1 MLPTVST
8 FLLGPHRLA
17 LLRTPSRFVLAAALS
32 ILVGSWLLALP
43 ADAGQIWTDGN
54 GDGLPD
60 DGAVMSAAPGEVVS
74 FDIWIDSQGFQWT
87 NFLAYAEWEAACFT
101 YVSAEYLISGG
112 VNFPVDDFT
121 HPSGIGFGGIQYD
134 RSGVEA
140 ISRVSVRLT
149 APVSCCV
156 TPIIDVNNPYYVFS
170 QLGQGPSYFLFSSN
184 PGSCWDASDDTPQA
198 CCFANGTCAFL
209 TATECL
215 AGGGVPQ
222 GPSTTCA
229 SVSCPLVTGACCFV
243 SGACSE
249 LTRDA
254 CESAGG
260 SYRGD
265 DVACAD
271 VNCPPPTGA
280 CCLPNGSCVV
290 ETAAACDALGG
301 IYQGDGVKCAMA
313 DCPQPPTGACCLPNG
328 SCLVRTAAQCDALG
342 GIYRGDDVTCAMADC
357 PQPPTGACCL
367 PNGSCLVQT
376 ATECDALGGVYRGDG
391 VTCAEA
397 NCPQPPT
404 GACCLPDGSCLV
416 RTAAQCVGLEGIY
429 QGDGVTCAEAD
440 CPQPPTGACCLPNGS
455 CLVRT
460 PAQCAGS
467 GGIYQGDDVT
477 CAAVNCPQ
485 PTGACCLSDSVC
497 QEMTQIDCSA
507 MGGRY
512 LGDGTHCTIF
522 SCRSGAPDC
531 VGFATRGSVAMMR
544 ERSEP
549 ARMPKVQGTQCL
561 LTGNTNGTAANYR
574 WYNVCS
580 SYIWFYS
587 GWGAGEGV
595 GTLYGGAA
603 QPRVTDEIKRTITYF
618 RNVVQNYG
626 QTVDVFLDRG
636 NASGCILGNI
646 ASDLDLDPGLRW
658 NCSEFRACGASY
670 VIVRTQ
676 HDGGAAPSFA
686 TDGPLTAGCDPN
698 SPARSFYYGC
708 NGSVCVP
715 WVGPDGDSDNFL
727 NWLIVDDSY
736 CDIIAVQPTSWG
748 KIKGLFR

>member
-1 MLPTVST
+1 
-8 FLLGPHRLA
+8 
-17 LLRTPSRFVLAAALS
+17 
-32 ILVGSWLLALP
+32 
-43 ADAGQIWTDGN
+43 
-54 GDGLPD
+54 
-60 DGAVMSAAPGEVVS
+60 
-74 FDIWIDSQGFQWT
+74 
-87 NFLAYAEWEAACFT
+87 
-101 YVSAEYLISGG
+101 
-112 VNFPVDDFT
+112 
-121 HPSGIGFGGIQYD
+121 
-134 RSGVEA
+134 
-140 ISRVSVRLT
+140 
-149 APVSCCV
+149 
-156 TPIIDVNNPYYVFS
+156 
-170 QLGQGPSYFLFSSN
+170 
-184 PGSCWDASDDTPQA
+184 
-198 CCFANGTCAFL
+198 
-209 TATECL
+209 
-215 AGGGVPQ
+215 
-222 GPSTTCA
+222 
-229 SVSCPLVTGACCFV
+229 
-243 SGACSE
+243 
-249 LTRDA
+249 
-254 CESAGG
+254 
-260 SYRGD
+260 
-265 DVACAD
+265 
-271 VNCPPPTGA
+271 
-280 CCLPNGSCVV
+280 
-290 ETAAACDALGG
+290 
-301 IYQGDGVKCAMA
+301 
-313 DCPQPPTGACCLPNG
+313 
-328 SCLVRTAAQCDALG
+328 
-342 GIYRGDDVTCAMADC
+342 
-357 PQPPTGACCL
+357 
-367 PNGSCLVQT
+367 
-376 ATECDALGGVYRGDG
+376 
-391 VTCAEA
+391 
-397 NCPQPPT
+397 
-404 GACCLPDGSCLV
+404 
-416 RTAAQCVGLEGIY
+416 
-429 QGDGVTCAEAD
+429 
-440 CPQPPTGACCLPNGS
+440 
-455 CLVRT
+455 
-460 PAQCAGS
+460 
-467 GGIYQGDDVT
+467 
-477 CAAVNCPQ
+477 
-485 PTGACCLSDSVC
+485 
-497 QEMTQIDCSA
+497 MTQIDCSA